1 MSQTMTLWAVAALLL
16 IAAETMAPGIF
27 LLWLG
32 LAAGVM
38 FFVVWLVPGLDPLWQ
53 ALAFVLLSF
62 ASIGIYIRFFK
73 DRGAA
78 SDRPLLNKRGEQLVG
93 RVLPL
98 HEAIVNGQGRVKL
111 GDALWTVEGPD
122 LPTGTQVRVVGATSM
137 TLRVVPN

>member
-1 MSQTMTLWAVAALLL
+1 MSNTMMLWAVAALAL

-32 LAAGVM
+32 IAAGVM

-62 ASIGIYIRFFK
+62 VSIGVYVRFFK
-73 DRGAA
+73 NRGAA
-78 SDRPLLNKRGEQLVG
+78 PDQPLLNKRGEQLVG

-98 HEAIVNGQGRVKL
+98 HEAIVNGSGRVKF

-122 LPTGTQVRVVGATSM
+122 LPAGTQVRVVGATSM